1 MDLTSEVLEIDFS
14 ISPPYF
20 RMATYGYAGNTQV
33 DHTHTHTFHTM
44 CLSHSY
50 INIHFLYD
58 KLFICLSVPKFD
70 FPRDSD
76 MIEVFEVTAKQ
87 TNK

>member
-33 DHTHTHTFHTM
+33 DHTHTHTFHT
-44 CLSHSY
+44 
-50 INIHFLYD
+50 INVL
-58 KLFICLSVPKFD
+58 
-70 FPRDSD
+70 
-76 MIEVFEVTAKQ
+76 VT
-87 TNK
+87 